1 MAFVD
6 DAYEFEGWKKR
17 NINRVKP
24 QVELE
29 NSYKKIVEAKEIIIS
44 QFQKLIK
51 YCENEKQ
58 LDQITSTTGKR
69 KRLKQKMQ
77 EFRIR
82 N

>member
-1 MAFVD
+1 MAFV

>member
-1 MAFVD
+1 MAFV

-29 NSYKKIVEAKEIIIS
+29 NSYKKTVEAKEIIIS

-58 LDQITSTTGKR
+58 LDQITSSYYGKKKEIETKNAR
-69 KRLKQKMQ
+69 VQD
-77 EFRIR
+77 
-82 N
+82 